1 MNPETARARDKENRL
16 EEIHREAAMAAGKHV
31 QQRSTA
37 ASSESYFGLPALKAP
52 TWTWEVPL
60 YFFFGGI
67 AGVSASMAFIAKLF
81 SYDSSLT
88 RALLVCAFLGALICP
103 VLLISDLGRPAR
115 FLNMLRVFKLQSPMS
130 VGAWILIMF
139 GGAATLALLAEELQS
154 HGIIAPII
162 SIVDWIAIAGGAV
175 LGALLAAYTGVLV
188 GATAIP
194 VWSRHRTFLPAHF
207 VTSGL
212 GGTSA
217 MMELVGFLIP
227 VTQILGFVSSGIET
241 LFGFLLEVRTKPAD
255 LPLRKGRS
263 GITMRIGGLFEGP
276 GALVIR
282 LIWWHSV
289 EGRYAAAACFLLGS
303 LLSRYAWVWAGHVS
317 ATMVDVQF
325 ADQRSAAMKP

>member
-1 MNPETARARDKENRL
+1 MNPEMARVREKENRL
-16 EEIHREAAMAAGKHV
+16 EEIRRDAAMIAGKHV
-31 QQRSTA
+31 EQTPLSV
-37 ASSESYFGLPALKAP
+37 ASGSYFGLPALKGP

-67 AGVSASMAFIAKLF
+67 AGVSASMAFISKLF
-81 SYDSSLT
+81 GYEASLT
-88 RALLVCAFLGALICP
+88 RALLVCVFVGALICP

-130 VGAWILIMF
+130 VGAWILVTF
-139 GGAATLALLAEELQS
+139 GGAATLALLTEELQS
-154 HGIIAPII
+154 HGITFPIL
-162 SIVDWIAIAGGAV
+162 SVVDWIALAGGAV
-175 LGALLAAYTGVLV
+175 LGALLAAYTGVLI

-207 VTSGL
+207 IASGL
-212 GGTSA
+212 GGASA
-217 MMELVGFLIP
+217 IMELVGFLIP

-241 LFGFLLEVRTKPAD
+241 LFGFLLEVRAKPAD

-263 GITMRIGGLFEGP
+263 GITMRIGSLFEGP
-276 GALVIR
+276 GALLIR
-282 LIWWHSV
+282 LLWWHSA

-325 ADQRSAAMKP
+325 ADQRSAAAKI